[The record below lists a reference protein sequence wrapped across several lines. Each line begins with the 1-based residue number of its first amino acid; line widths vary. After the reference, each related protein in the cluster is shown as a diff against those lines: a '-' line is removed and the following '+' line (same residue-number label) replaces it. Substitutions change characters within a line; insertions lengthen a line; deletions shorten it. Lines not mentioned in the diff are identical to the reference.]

1 MKPIEDILYNL
12 VAPLVD
18 DEKNLSVKR
27 LEGLNDKELIL
38 AIYAPNDDIARLI
51 GKQGTMAH
59 AIRQVMSIGSRVL
72 SERVIIKFE
81 SY

>member
-1 MKPIEDILYNL
+1 MKPIEDVLYNL
-12 VAPLVD
+12 VAPLV
-18 DEKNLSVKR
+18 ENAENVSVKR
-27 LEGLNDKELIL
+27 LEGLNEKEVIL

-51 GKQGTMAH
+51 GKQGSMAH

-72 SERVIIKFE
+72 STRITIKFE

>member
-1 MKPIEDILYNL
+1 MTPIEDILYNL

-18 DEKNLSVKR
+18 NEKNLSVKR
-27 LEGLNDKELIL
+27 LESLNEKEVIL

-51 GKQGTMAH
+51 GKQGSMAH

-72 SERVIIKFE
+72 SERIIIKFE

>member
-18 DEKNLSVKR
+18 DAKNLSVQR
-27 LEGLNDKELIL
+27 LEGLNEKELIL
-38 AIYAPNDDIARLI
+38 AIYAPNEDIARLI
-51 GKQGTMAH
+51 GKQGSMAH

-72 SERVIIKFE
+72 SQRVIIKFE

>member
-1 MKPIEDILYNL
+1 MKPIEDILFNL

-18 DEKNLSVKR
+18 NEQNLSVKR
-27 LEGLNDKELIL
+27 LEGLNDKEVIL
-38 AIYAPNDDIARLI
+38 AIYAPSDDIGRLI
-51 GKQGTMAH
+51 GKQGSMAH

-72 SERVIIKFE
+72 SERIVIKFE

>member
-12 VAPLVD
+12 VAPLV
-18 DEKNLSVKR
+18 ENAENVSVKR
-27 LEGLNDKELIL
+27 LEGLNEKEVIL

-51 GKQGTMAH
+51 GKQGSMAH

-72 SERVIIKFE
+72 STRITIKFE